1 MTITWHKVNF
11 IKQMKGKNKMKKNK
25 WVMENEKWSEY
36 KCIKFNTKNKDYMN
50 VLNKAVKLHH
60 EDIHYIVNTLEDI
73 LDNAG
78 YQRNE

>member
-1 MTITWHKVNF
+1 
-11 IKQMKGKNKMKKNK
+11 MKKNK

-50 VLNKAVKLHH
+50 VLNKAVKLHQ

>member
-1 MTITWHKVNF
+1 
-11 IKQMKGKNKMKKNK
+11 MKGKNKMKKNK
-25 WVMENEKWSEY
+25 WVMENGKWSEY

-50 VLNKAVKLHH
+50 VLNKAAKLHH

>member
-1 MTITWHKVNF
+1 
-11 IKQMKGKNKMKKNK
+11 MKKNK